1 MKLPEKWIW
10 LSKDI
15 YPDFQ
20 TTNVSAMTGKDK
32 CNYCVADFKKSYKFK
47 KKVTGLFIRF
57 SADTYFDLNLNG
69 ELIATGPVPVGSD
82 FLCNDTPRGQHY
94 SSELTLYPN
103 CDTLDFS
110 AQVKLG
116 PVGIYEYS
124 KGHGGFMLGGC
135 VTFEDGTMTVIAT
148 DNSWLARRNGA
159 FTKPFEYNACIRPD
173 DWTCAEEIPDLWHT
187 RVIPLPKLTHE
198 TIIPEKSEIWINS
211 GETQEAIIETD
222 RIYAARLKLNVSTK
236 GMVRITVTSFET
248 EIDHR
253 SKTEELFFDSD
264 GEYIS
269 LQIHS
274 VGGLKIT
281 AENQSEDT
289 VTVNASIIAV
299 CYPVTK
305 CGITATD
312 NDDINLILDVCRHTL
327 KYCRQH
333 IHLDSPCH
341 YEPLACT
348 GDYYIETLMTLFSF
362 GDMDLAVYDVIR
374 TAELI
379 RNNKGR
385 MFHTTYSLIWVLMLH
400 DVYSFTGNREMLREC
415 EDALIILLDLFSTY
429 VDESGIIEN
438 PPDYMFIDWLY
449 IDGISLHHPPKA
461 LGQTCLN
468 MFYFGALEK
477 AAEIFS
483 ILGNKPMA
491 DDCTR
496 KSESLKKAVNEILFD
511 KDRQMYFEGLNTP
524 TAEHLLYSQ
533 MPQNTEKRYYRKH
546 ANILAAYFG
555 ICGGETAKDLIHRIM
570 SDEIEGEYQAYFAH
584 YLLEAVYRNGL
595 RDQYTMKLIDQ
606 WIPHVKTCSKGL
618 TEGFVPPEPTYSFD
632 HSHAWGGSPLYSL
645 PLALTGFRMIQPAFR
660 EISFSPSL
668 LGLKRARVEIPTPYG
683 IITVTLEEGKAP
695 VFDAPEKIKITLKE
709 V

>member
-10 LSKDI
+10 LSSDV

-20 TTNVSAMTGKDK
+20 TTNVSAMTGKDE

-47 KKVTGLFIRF
+47 KKVSSLFLRF
-57 SADTYFDLNLNG
+57 SADTYFDLKLND
-69 ELIATGPVPVGSD
+69 ELIATGPVPIGSD

-94 SSELTLYPN
+94 SSEKTLSPD
-103 CDTLDFS
+103 CDTLEFF
-110 AQVKLG
+110 AQVKMG

-124 KGHGGFMLGGC
+124 KGHGGFMLSGC
-135 VTFEDGTMTVIAT
+135 VTFEDGTMTVIST
-148 DNSWLARRNGA
+148 DNSWLTRRNGA
-159 FTKPFEYNACIRPD
+159 YTKPFEYNACIKPD
-173 DWTCAEEIPDLWHT
+173 DWACAEEIPDLWQT
-187 RVIPLPKLTHE
+187 RVAPLPQLTHE

-211 GETQEAIIETD
+211 GETQETIIETD

-236 GMVRITVTSFET
+236 GMVKITVTSFET

-281 AENQSEDT
+281 AENQSDDT
-289 VTVNASIIAV
+289 ATVNASIIAV
-299 CYPVTK
+299 CYPVTQ
-305 CGITATD
+305 CGITTTD

-362 GDMDLAVYDVIR
+362 GDMNLAVFDVIR

-385 MFHTTYSLIWVLMLH
+385 MFHTTYSLIWVLMLY
-400 DVYSFTGNREMLREC
+400 DVYVFTGKREILDEC
-415 EDALIILLDLFSTY
+415 EDSLIILLDLFATY

-449 IDGISLHHPPKA
+449 IDEISLHHPPKA

-468 MFYFGALEK
+468 MFYYGALKK
-477 AAEIFS
+477 AAEIYS
-483 ILGNKPMA
+483 ILGRDAMKFDCLSKA
-491 DDCTR
+491 DA
-496 KSESLKKAVNEILFD
+496 LKDAINTILFD
-511 KDRQMYFEGLNTP
+511 RDRQMYFEGLNTP

-533 MPQNTEKRYYRKH
+533 MPQNTDKRYFRKH

-555 ICGGETAKDLIHRIM
+555 VCGEETAKDLIHRIM

-595 RDQYTMKLIDQ
+595 RDEYTMQIIKK
-606 WIPHVKTCSKGL
+606 WIPHVKDCSKGL
-618 TEGFVPPEPTYSFD
+618 TEGFIPPEPTYSFD

-645 PLALTGFRMIQPAFR
+645 PLALTGLQIKKPDFK

-668 LGLKRARVEIPTPYG
+668 LGFRQATVEIPTPYG
-683 IITVTLEEGKAP
+683 MITVSLKEGKEP
-695 VFDAPEKIKITLKE
+695 VFNVPDEIEIT
-709 V
+709 